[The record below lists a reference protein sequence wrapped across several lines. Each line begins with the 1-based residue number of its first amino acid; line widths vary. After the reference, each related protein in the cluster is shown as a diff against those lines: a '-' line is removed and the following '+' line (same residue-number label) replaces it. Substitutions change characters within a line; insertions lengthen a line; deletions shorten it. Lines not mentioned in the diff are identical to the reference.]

1 MRFWDTSALVPLL
14 MDQESTPEVRE
25 LLSEDPEMAA
35 WWGTPIEC
43 ASAIARLRREERLTV
58 DQEQDLLELVRILR
72 ESWLE
77 VLPSEEVLALT
88 FRLLRVHSL
97 RAADAMQLAAAT
109 VWRGSTPRAE
119 LVTYDERLALAARL
133 EGFRVLPGRRETK
146 PHGRLFG
153 QPPSPLS

>member
-14 MDQESTPEVRE
+14 LDQEGTPEVRK

-43 ASAIARLRREERLTV
+43 VSAVARMRREDRLTV
-58 DQEQDLLELVRILR
+58 DQEDQLLELVRMLR

-77 VLPSEEVLALT
+77 LLPSEEVRDLA

-97 RAADAMQLAAAT
+97 RAAAAMQLAAAV
-109 VWRGSTPRAE
+109 VWAGSAARPE

-133 EGFRVLPGRRETK
+133 EGFRVRPG
-146 PHGRLFG
+146 
-153 QPPSPLS
+153 